1 MVRKVRLAVF
11 SWSRLVLVS
20 RLVLGGLFIYAG
32 LEKVIYSEQFAE
44 LVFNYKL
51 LPTEAVNLVALVL
64 PWLEILAG
72 FLLIMGLFTLPAAA
86 ILVFLVLVFVGAVGF
101 NLARGLDFQCG
112 CFSAS
117 TEARNATLA
126 TLLRDIA
133 LLVPAAICLIE
144 ALGQESRLSAR
155 LRLMGPDRPE

>member
-1 MVRKVRLAVF
+1 MSVF

-20 RLVLGGLFIYAG
+20 RLVLGGIFIYAG
-32 LEKVIYSEQFAE
+32 LEKIIYSERFAE

-51 LPTEAVNLVALVL
+51 VPTEAVNLVAIIL
-64 PWLEILAG
+64 PWLEILTG
-72 FLLIMGLFTLPAAA
+72 FLLIMGLFTLPATAILIFL
-86 ILVFLVLVFVGAVGF
+86 ILVFLGAVGF

-117 TEARNATLA
+117 TEVRNTALV

-133 LLVPAAICLIE
+133 LLVPAAVCLIE
-144 ALGQESRLSAR
+144 ALGQKSRLSACPP
-155 LRLMGPDRPE
+155 LMGSDRPE

>member
-1 MVRKVRLAVF
+1 MAVF
-11 SWSRLVLVS
+11 PWSWLVLVS

-32 LEKVIYSEQFAE
+32 LEKIIYSKEFAE

-51 LPTEAVNLVALVL
+51 LPTEAVNIVALVL
-64 PWLEILAG
+64 PWLEIIAG
-72 FLLIMGLFTLPAAA
+72 FLLIMGLFTLPASA

-117 TEARNATLA
+117 TEARNAALV

-133 LLVPAAICLIE
+133 LLVPAAICLIG
-144 ALGQESRLSAR
+144 ALGQESRL
-155 LRLMGPDRPE
+155 MGSDRPE